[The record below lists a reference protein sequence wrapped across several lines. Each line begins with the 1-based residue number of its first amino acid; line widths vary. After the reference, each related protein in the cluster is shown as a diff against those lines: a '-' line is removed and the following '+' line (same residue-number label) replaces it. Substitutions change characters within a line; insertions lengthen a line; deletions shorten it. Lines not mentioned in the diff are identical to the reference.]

1 MQSGNPSGG
10 FNAAAHGG
18 PRIEL
23 ELIASHARFS
33 GNVNLGAYARVSD
46 LLNFHDEILSVA
58 DGAVLNPLGD
68 QSSDP
73 VPQLDIRLSELTL
86 VIDRSDYVPPPDTDQ
101 IVEKK
106 PYQLLAVTDAY
117 IITATFFIYAG
128 AEAVPYLRAAEPR
141 WIPVTDV
148 KAQSL
153 IDPEVEID
161 AKFGV
166 LHRKPLLATSVM

>member
-1 MQSGNPSGG
+1 MESGSPTPFEAG
-10 FNAAAHGG
+10 AQGG
-18 PRIEL
+18 PKIEL

-33 GNVNLGAYARVSD
+33 GNVKLGAYSRVSD

-73 VPQLDIRLSELTL
+73 VPQLDIRLSDLTL
-86 VIDRSDYVPPPDTDQ
+86 VIDRSNYVPPPDADQ
-101 IVEKK
+101 VVEKK
-106 PYQLLAVTDAY
+106 SYQLLAVTDAY
-117 IITATFFIYAG
+117 VITATFFIYAG
-128 AEAVPYLRAAEPR
+128 AEAIPYLRAAEPR
-141 WIPVTDV
+141 WIPITDL

-153 IDPEVEID
+153 LDPEVEFS
-161 AKFGV
+161 AAFGV

>member
-1 MQSGNPSGG
+1 MESGSPTPFEAG
-10 FNAAAHGG
+10 AQGG
-18 PRIEL
+18 PTIEL

-33 GNVNLGAYARVSD
+33 GSVKLGAYSRVSD

-73 VPQLDIRLSELTL
+73 VPQLDIRLSDLTL
-86 VIDRSDYVPPPDTDQ
+86 VIDRSNYVPPPDADQ
-101 IVEKK
+101 VVEKK
-106 PYQLLAVTDAY
+106 SYQLLAVTDAY

-141 WIPVTDV
+141 WIPVTDL
-148 KAQSL
+148 KAQAL
-153 IDPEVEID
+153 LDPEVEFS
-161 AKFGV
+161 AAFGV

>member
-1 MQSGNPSGG
+1 MESGSPTPFEAG
-10 FNAAAHGG
+10 AQGG
-18 PRIEL
+18 PRIDL

-33 GNVNLGAYARVSD
+33 GNIKLGAYSRISD
-46 LLNFHDEILSVA
+46 LLNFHDEILSVT

-73 VPQLDIRLSELTL
+73 VPLLDIRLSDLTL
-86 VIDRSDYVPPPDTDQ
+86 VIDRSNYVPPPDTDQ

-106 PYQLLAVTDAY
+106 SYQLLAVTDAY

-141 WIPVTDV
+141 WIPVADV

-153 IDPEVEID
+153 LDPQVEFS
-161 AKFGV
+161 AAFAV
-166 LHRKPLLATSVM
+166 LHRKPLLATSVV